1 MRGRFLI
8 VAAAMT
14 AVSVTAGGAS
24 AAPVAVIAGGPM
36 RPPGGF
42 SQTGMHPVFT
52 SCSLADFSTLT
63 STTITTFIIRP
74 NTNEAYFQITNRCGT
89 YDETFKLGECSQSPP
104 GEWYCDHLRP
114 DGFRAVAS
122 YSIFQGQPHIFATEV
137 KDSDHYWTVSGFLL
151 AGAITTI

>member
-1 MRGRFLI
+1 
-8 VAAAMT
+8 MT

-63 STTITTFIIRP
+63 STTIATFIIRP
-74 NTNEAYFQITNRCGT
+74 NTNEAYFQITNSCG
-89 YDETFKLGECSQSPP
+89 
-104 GEWYCDHLRP
+104 
-114 DGFRAVAS
+114 
-122 YSIFQGQPHIFATEV
+122 
-137 KDSDHYWTVSGFLL
+137 
-151 AGAITTI
+151 